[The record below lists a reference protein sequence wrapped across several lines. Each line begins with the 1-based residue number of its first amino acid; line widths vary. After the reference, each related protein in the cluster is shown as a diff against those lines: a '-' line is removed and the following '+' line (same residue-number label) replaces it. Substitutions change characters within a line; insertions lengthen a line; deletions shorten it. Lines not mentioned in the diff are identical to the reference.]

1 MEVSFIRYVN
11 YKRKEVLALLTL
23 DSSIFFIDDK
33 SDFLLF
39 EGRIHLSIVAELV
52 RFFAKSVSLRELF
65 SFTRSY
71 ICKCMNPFL
80 SSILI
85 SVRLKFSSI

>member
-11 YKRKEVLALLTL
+11 YIRKEVLALLTL

-39 EGRIHLSIVAELV
+39 EGRIHLSIVA
-52 RFFAKSVSLRELF
+52 
-65 SFTRSY
+65 
-71 ICKCMNPFL
+71 
-80 SSILI
+80 
-85 SVRLKFSSI
+85 